1 MPTTLKTNAN
11 RLNMADPLPT
21 ASSYGVKP
29 GIFKPCSFKPCRFQ
43 IQALQV
49 QALQVQALQLQALQS
64 GTPFPR
70 NAL

>member
-1 MPTTLKTNAN
+1 MATTLKTNAK

-21 ASSYGVKP
+21 PIIRRQVGH
-29 GIFKPCSFKPCRFQ
+29 FQ
-43 IQALQV
+43 AM
-49 QALQVQALQLQALQS
+49 QS